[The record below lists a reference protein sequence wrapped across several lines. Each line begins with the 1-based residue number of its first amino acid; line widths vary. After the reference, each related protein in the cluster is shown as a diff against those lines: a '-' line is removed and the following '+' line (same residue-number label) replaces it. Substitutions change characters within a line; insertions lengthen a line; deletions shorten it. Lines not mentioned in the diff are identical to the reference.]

1 MEIKEGTN
9 LTSSENLRTSLSS
22 SVIGELQS
30 NLSNSSSSRVS
41 NTTRSSGKS
50 TPPVSTSLT
59 TEQIQA
65 VSDAAT
71 QAVSDADLGDSVDL
85 IALLPKIIEGA
96 QGSLKNLGL
105 SSSET
110 IKVVQVVVFS
120 MTQSLN
126 GRSDNLPSSSAD
138 SGSTPL
144 ETAISKVAKRP
155 RLDNLMRLDLVHQM
169 LRLHQALWW
178 EQWSGALMMV
188 DLKLLI

>member
-22 SVIGELQS
+22 LVIGELQS

-120 MTQSLN
+120 MTQTLN
-126 GRSDNLPSSSAD
+126 GRSDNLPSSTAD
-138 SGSTPL
+138 SWPTPL
-144 ETAISKVAKRP
+144 ATAI
-155 RLDNLMRLDLVHQM
+155 
-169 LRLHQALWW
+169 
-178 EQWSGALMMV
+178 
-188 DLKLLI
+188 

>member
-1 MEIKEGTN
+1 MSAGRLLWHGDQRGDN

-30 NLSNSSSSRVS
+30 NLSNSSSSRES

-96 QGSLKNLGL
+96 QGVLK
-105 SSSET
+105 T
-110 IKVVQVVVFS
+110 
-120 MTQSLN
+120 
-126 GRSDNLPSSSAD
+126 
-138 SGSTPL
+138 
-144 ETAISKVAKRP
+144 
-155 RLDNLMRLDLVHQM
+155 
-169 LRLHQALWW
+169 
-178 EQWSGALMMV
+178 
-188 DLKLLI
+188 